1 MASPAS
7 TSVSSTLWYG
17 FTAAASP
24 TVMAALATMA
34 SSTLQVAASA
44 LNSSITPD
52 TIAFLN
58 ERHTHRQQQQSHQQQ
73 QQQLKQQ
80 PHQQHHRPQQ
90 QLQSHQQ
97 HSFTGNTSRLA
108 GMANVED
115 SSVNVS
121 NIHTTSTGSFSFH
134 NTSNFPSFLM
144 PTHIN
149 SNATSNGT
157 YIGGGSLT
165 ESNTFLSSSGNNTF
179 VDGFMVDHLP
189 LQLITTT
196 TPKGN
201 LDIEIDIQLL
211 TSDYD
216 GTTITTYF
224 NETSW
229 INPSETDTIL
239 GEDPEV
245 ESLVTLVVVGIF
257 LSVLIFLSIA
267 GNILV
272 CLAIYTERSL
282 RRIGNLFL
290 ASLAIADLF
299 VASLV
304 MTFAGVNDL
313 LGYWIFGAQFCDTWV
328 AFDVMCSTASI
339 LNLCAISLDR
349 YIHIKDPL
357 RYGRWVTRRVAVITI
372 AAIWLLAAFVSF
384 VPISLGL
391 HRPDQ
396 PLIVED
402 NGKKYPTCALD
413 LTPTYAVVSSCI
425 SFYFPCVVM
434 IGIYCRLYCYAQ
446 KHVKSIKA
454 VTRPG
459 EVAEKQRYKS
469 IRRTKPPEKKKF
481 KVRNLHHS
489 SPYHVSDH
497 KAAVTVGVIMG
508 VFLICWV
515 PFFCVNIVAAFCKT
529 CIGGQ
534 TFKILSWLGYSNSA
548 FNPII
553 YSIFNKEFRDAFK
566 RILTTRNPW
575 CCHQDIGNIHP
586 RNSDRFV
593 TDYAAKHVVAM
604 NSGRSSAEL
613 EQVSAI

>member
-1 MASPAS
+1 MPLRKMSAAAGS
-7 TSVSSTLWYG
+7 TVAALAAIAVTTTTTTTTVTTLA
-17 FTAAASP
+17 TAAA
-24 TVMAALATMA
+24 TALAAATA
-34 SSTLQVAASA
+34 TGSSNYSNVANIMGAGSDVATSGTASA
-44 LNSSITPD
+44 
-52 TIAFLN
+52 
-58 ERHTHRQQQQSHQQQ
+58 
-73 QQQLKQQ
+73 
-80 PHQQHHRPQQ
+80 
-90 QLQSHQQ
+90 
-97 HSFTGNTSRLA
+97 A
-108 GMANVED
+108 GGA
-115 SSVNVS
+115 
-121 NIHTTSTGSFSFH
+121 
-134 NTSNFPSFLM
+134 
-144 PTHIN
+144 
-149 SNATSNGT
+149 
-157 YIGGGSLT
+157 
-165 ESNTFLSSSGNNTF
+165 
-179 VDGFMVDHLP
+179 DHLP
-189 LQLITTT
+189 LQLTTA
-196 TPKGN
+196 KVD

-211 TSDYD
+211 TNGYE
-216 GTTITTYF
+216 GTTLTSYF
-224 NETSW
+224 NDTSW
-229 INPSETDTIL
+229 INPSEADTI
-239 GEDPEV
+239 
-245 ESLVTLVVVGIF
+245 VGIF
-257 LSVLIFLSIA
+257 LSVLIFLSVA

-339 LNLCAISLDR
+339 LNLCAISMDR

-372 AAIWLLAAFVSF
+372 AAIWLLAGFVSF

-391 HRPDQ
+391 HRPEQ

-402 NGKKYPTCALD
+402 NGKRYPTCALD

-425 SFYFPCVVM
+425 SFYFPCLVM

-469 IRRTKPPEKKKF
+469 IRRNKNQPKKF

-575 CCHQDIGNIHP
+575 CCRQEVGNIHP

-593 TDYAAKHVVAM
+593 TDYAAKNVVMM
-604 NSGRSSAEL
+604 NSARSSAEL

>member
-1 MASPAS
+1 MTNAMRAI
-7 TSVSSTLWYG
+7 
-17 FTAAASP
+17 
-24 TVMAALATMA
+24 AALALTAA
-34 SSTLQVAASA
+34 SAGVVSVAASA
-44 LNSSITPD
+44 VSTTSS
-52 TIAFLN
+52 
-58 ERHTHRQQQQSHQQQ
+58 S
-73 QQQLKQQ
+73 
-80 PHQQHHRPQQ
+80 
-90 QLQSHQQ
+90 
-97 HSFTGNTSRLA
+97 TS
-108 GMANVED
+108 
-115 SSVNVS
+115 S
-121 NIHTTSTGSFSFH
+121 TTSTSI
-134 NTSNFPSFLM
+134 T
-144 PTHIN
+144 
-149 SNATSNGT
+149 
-157 YIGGGSLT
+157 GGGTTISGT
-165 ESNTFLSSSGNNTF
+165 SGNSSSGLASNSSLL
-179 VDGFMVDHLP
+179 DADHLP
-189 LQLITTT
+189 LQLTTA
-196 TPKGN
+196 KVD

-211 TSDYD
+211 TNGYD
-216 GTTITTYF
+216 GTTLTSFY
-224 NETSW
+224 NESSW
-229 INPSETDTIL
+229 TNASEMDTI
-239 GEDPEV
+239 
-245 ESLVTLVVVGIF
+245 VGIF
-257 LSVLIFLSIA
+257 LSVLIFLSVA

-339 LNLCAISLDR
+339 LNLCAISMDR

-384 VPISLGL
+384 VPISLGI

-396 PLIVED
+396 PLIFED

-469 IRRTKPPEKKKF
+469 IRRPKNQPKKF
-481 KVRNLHHS
+481 KVRNLHTHS

-515 PFFCVNIVAAFCKT
+515 PFFCVNITAAFCKT

-534 TFKILSWLGYSNSA
+534 TFKILTWLGYSNSA

-566 RILTTRNPW
+566 RILTMRNPW
-575 CCHQDIGNIHP
+575 CCAQDVGNIHP
-586 RNSDRFV
+586 RNSDRFI
-593 TDYAAKHVVAM
+593 TDYAAKNVVVM